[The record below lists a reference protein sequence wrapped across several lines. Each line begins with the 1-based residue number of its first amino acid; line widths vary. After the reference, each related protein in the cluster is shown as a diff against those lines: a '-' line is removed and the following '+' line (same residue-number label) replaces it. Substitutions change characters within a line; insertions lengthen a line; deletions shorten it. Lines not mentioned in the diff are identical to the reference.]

1 MVIPYQTTD
10 FGEFVQFEPLTL
22 CPIDK
27 TPIDLSLMT
36 NEEIGLLND
45 YHRKVY
51 DQLAPYLDEE
61 EREWLACQCEEIGKS
76 LC

>member
-1 MVIPYQTTD
+1 MTPYKTTD
-10 FGEFVQFEPLTL
+10 FGEFLQFEPLTL

-27 TPIDLSLMT
+27 EPIDLSLMT
-36 NEEIGLLND
+36 NEEIGWLND
-45 YHRKVY
+45 YHHRVY

-61 EREWLACQCEEIGKS
+61 EREWLASQCEEIGKS